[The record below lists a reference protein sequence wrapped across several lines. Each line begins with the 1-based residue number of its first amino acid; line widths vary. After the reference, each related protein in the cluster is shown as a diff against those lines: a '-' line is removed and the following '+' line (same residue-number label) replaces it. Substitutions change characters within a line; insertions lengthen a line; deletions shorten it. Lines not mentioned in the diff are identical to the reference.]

1 MNVKALK
8 DSLKVTLSSPLIELP
23 DVISWL
29 VPTVLRD
36 LCIKTFVDYY
46 LDFTTQSLG
55 SLLSCI
61 RYAEWCAS
69 GWILICFPASD
80 TLWLWTTRYVPQR
93 SWTSVYSVKLVW
105 GHVGK
110 GSNLLSWLLEFL
122 ICGEVVF
129 YLSLLIKNQ
138 LSCTTATMYQ
148 SSGSISSI
156 SIGTRVVE
164 LRPTPIRRLTACE

>member
-1 MNVKALK
+1 MNVKALE
-8 DSLKVTLSSPLIELP
+8 DSLKVALSSPLIELP

-36 LCIKTFVDYY
+36 LYTKTFVDYY
-46 LDFTTQSLG
+46 LDFTTQALG
-55 SLLSCI
+55 SLLSWI

-80 TLWLWTTRYVPQR
+80 TLWLWTTWYVPQR
-93 SWTSVYSVKLVW
+93 SWASVYSVKLVW

-122 ICGEVVF
+122 ICGEFVLC
-129 YLSLLIKNQ
+129 LSLLIKKKKNYHARQ
-138 LSCTTATMYQ
+138 QPCINHLEAFHQ
-148 SSGSISSI
+148 SVLEPES
-156 SIGTRVVE
+156 
-164 LRPTPIRRLTACE
+164 